1 MRSTQTLLV
10 TGLSVVLFGFSL
22 QPLEAQQSSLPA
34 NWQQLTATDFAT
46 LVQGYFQQGT
56 FQSLS
61 SADQASLTAQGALLF
76 SQIDIANTA
85 LGYQTLLQLLSVG
98 QSQLDQWATAQAKTA
113 LIARTDNWTGKPYA
127 EMRAKVML
135 MRRLQVPDPASVVQG
150 RNWVLAGGTA
160 DQVPQSD
167 LILDFV
173 RQMFADFKVVNGSF
187 TATWVGQI
195 NVPQTGDYTF
205 TISPIDVN
213 MGFSSPSAS
222 VSMTV
227 FLAGQP
233 IISARPPAAPD
244 PRSLLV
250 ARVPFTPTSYWVS
263 QSNAVTLTA
272 GTPMNIQVVV
282 SVIAGQALPGG
293 LHAVL
298 SWQGPGIATSVVPA
312 SAFTQGQN
320 GTPGLQ
326 ATYAWTVNGQLQ
338 TLTRTD
344 PMIDCSWTNSAII
357 LAQDPTSANQSADS
371 MWQALTS
378 SDFVTSCTSATP
390 VKLHPFLREP
400 EEASCGLS
408 SARRAAFL
416 DLLVQN
422 PALLDAMDAA
432 HAVDCFQAFRVG
444 ATDKA
449 LNVFGTWATRQ
460 PDSTCVLASE
470 RFFDR
475 TTRTSLSG
483 MAILTTQ
490 QLPSQA
496 TTLEQQFLQLAD
508 GRCSL
513 PVAYVLAYSYLGR
526 GRLSDWIATLNAKL
540 TDQTVTGDLRV
551 NWLLAR
557 GQAEEFTILAPQQY
571 PFGAIYPSSSPLA
584 GQTYLYQAVN
594 AAQSP
599 SVKVRAA
606 KEIAARLTA
615 AGDLQGATGFL
626 AQMTSTLADD
636 QKAIVSTWQQTING
650 YVSGQA
656 QAVQAQLSLASKGYV
671 KTLQARR
678 DQAASSGDAAAVSR
692 YDALISAASNQP

>member
-1 MRSTQTLLV
+1 
-10 TGLSVVLFGFSL
+10 
-22 QPLEAQQSSLPA
+22 
-34 NWQQLTATDFAT
+34 
-46 LVQGYFQQGT
+46 
-56 FQSLS
+56 
-61 SADQASLTAQGALLF
+61 
-76 SQIDIANTA
+76 
-85 LGYQTLLQLLSVG
+85 
-98 QSQLDQWATAQAKTA
+98 
-113 LIARTDNWTGKPYA
+113 
-127 EMRAKVML
+127 ML

-160 DQVPQSD
+160 DQVPQTD
-167 LILDFV
+167 LTLDFV

-205 TISPIDVN
+205 SISPIDVN

-227 FLAGQP
+227 SLAGQP

-244 PRSLLV
+244 PRALLMTQ
-250 ARVPFTPTSYWVS
+250 AAFTPTSNWVT

-272 GTPMNIQVVV
+272 GTPVTIQVVV
-282 SVIAGQALPGG
+282 SALASQTLPDGL

-298 SWQGPGIATSVVPA
+298 FWQGPGIATSVVPA
-312 SAFTQGQN
+312 SAFSQGQN

-344 PMIDCSWTNSAII
+344 PMIDFSWTNSAIL

-378 SDFVTSCTSATP
+378 SDFLTSYTSATP

-400 EEASCGLS
+400 EEVSCGLS

-416 DLLVQN
+416 DLLALN

-432 HAVDCFQAFRVG
+432 HAVEFYQAFRLG
-444 ATDKA
+444 TPDKA
-449 LNVFGTWATRQ
+449 LNVFGAWAARQ
-460 PDSTCVLASE
+460 PDLTCALAL
-470 RFFDR
+470 DR
-475 TTRTSLSG
+475 YSDRNTQTALAG
-483 MAILTTQ
+483 MAVLTTQ

-496 TTLEQQFLQLAD
+496 ATLEQQFLQLAD

-526 GRLSDWIATLNAKL
+526 RQLSNWTATLDAKL
-540 TDQTVTGDLRV
+540 ADQTVTGDPRV

-557 GQAEEFTILAPQQY
+557 AKVEEFNGAPTTQY
-571 PFGAIYPSSSPLA
+571 PFGAPYASSSLMA

-594 AAQSP
+594 AAQTA

-606 KEIAARLTA
+606 KEIAARLTSTGA
-615 AGDLQGATGFL
+615 LQGATDFL
-626 AQMTSTLADD
+626 TQLAASLPDD
-636 QKAIVSTWQQTING
+636 QKAIVATWQQTING

-656 QAVQAQLSLASKGYV
+656 QASQAQLALANKGFL
-671 KTLQARR
+671 KTLTARR
-678 DQAASSGDAAAVSR
+678 DRAASQGDTNAVNL
-692 YDALISAASNQP
+692 YNALITAASNQQ